1 MFYEAESWNKL
12 SRISCTSP
20 RNTQVQERLCSK
32 RREQDPLQCH
42 FLVFCFIFKPTRAV
56 CSGRS
61 QVLHEKLRMKTRLL
75 SPRKHPLNVSVRVVS
90 LPKQLSC
97 NPQECMQM
105 LGYELFTPQ
114 FGGDRK
120 MENVLFKCFSGNW
133 LDKDCTEKTLLF
145 FPPASIPYRRCTLM
159 WNTRSRSVKK
169 EKCLFENNVVIF
181 SKLYHNPI

>member
-75 SPRKHPLNVSVRVVS
+75 SPRKHPLNVSVRGFLSPNNSPVT
-90 LPKQLSC
+90 PKSVCRCWVMSYSPRNL
-97 NPQECMQM
+97 E
-105 LGYELFTPQ
+105 E
-114 FGGDRK
+114 
-120 MENVLFKCFSGNW
+120 
-133 LDKDCTEKTLLF
+133 TEKWKMCCSNVFRVTDWIRTVQKRHSCF
-145 FPPASIPYRRCTLM
+145 FHLQAFLTGDVHFCEIQG
-159 WNTRSRSVKK
+159 
-169 EKCLFENNVVIF
+169 
-181 SKLYHNPI
+181 HGQ